1 MVIQVRIPQSII
13 NTCKE
18 CELNENQTKELF
30 SRYIREVMNDPY
42 NQFAI
47 DFDNWFNSDDGVDH
61 FTEVSQQIL

>member
-1 MVIQVRIPQSII
+1 MQIQINIPQSII
-13 NTCKE
+13 ITCKD
-18 CELNENQTKELF
+18 CRLSENQTKELF